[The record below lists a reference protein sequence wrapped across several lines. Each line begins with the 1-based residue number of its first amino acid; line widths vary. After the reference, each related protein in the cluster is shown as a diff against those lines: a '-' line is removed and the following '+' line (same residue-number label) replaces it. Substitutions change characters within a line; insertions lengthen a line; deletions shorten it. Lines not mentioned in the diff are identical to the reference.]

1 MILVEEKTTL
11 RSTIRCPY
19 HSWCYNFDGSLR
31 TTPHVGGPGN
41 NLHDCIKRDELGL
54 IEVRRDDRCHM
65 TKLAVY
71 IYVLAMP
78 VIAGALVTGVLTV
91 RNYEP
96 VWLLYAAI
104 AGAEG
109 PLAAVPVAIVISR
122 EITKGQK
129 H

>member
-1 MILVEEKTTL
+1 
-11 RSTIRCPY
+11 
-19 HSWCYNFDGSLR
+19 
-31 TTPHVGGPGN
+31 
-41 NLHDCIKRDELGL
+41 
-54 IEVRRDDRCHM
+54 M

-96 VWLLYAAI
+96 VWLRYAAI
-104 AGAEG
+104 AGV
-109 PLAAVPVAIVISR
+109 LAAVPVAIVISR